1 MGILLEIFDGLA
13 MFVST
18 LWALQ
23 ERRFNAIFDSVSS
36 AARSAVMTIVL
47 CSIRRR
53 RRWSDF
59 LI

>member
-1 MGILLEIFDGLA
+1 MGILLEIFEGLA
-13 MFVST
+13 LFVST

-36 AARSAVMTIVL
+36 VARSAIMTIAF

-53 RRWSDF
+53 RR
-59 LI
+59 